1 MSNNKELKKI
11 DTERNNAFLQG
22 YVCAVVVLINL
33 NGEVDVRTREM
44 YRDGVGQLTLSALK
58 RRGIDEYDLSVL
70 EQFWSELH

>member
-11 DTERNNAFLQG
+11 YTVRNNAFLQG
-22 YVCAVVVLINL
+22 YVCAVVVLIHL
-33 NGEVDVRTREM
+33 NGEVDTRTREM
-44 YRDGVGQLTLSALK
+44 YSDGVGKLTLSALK